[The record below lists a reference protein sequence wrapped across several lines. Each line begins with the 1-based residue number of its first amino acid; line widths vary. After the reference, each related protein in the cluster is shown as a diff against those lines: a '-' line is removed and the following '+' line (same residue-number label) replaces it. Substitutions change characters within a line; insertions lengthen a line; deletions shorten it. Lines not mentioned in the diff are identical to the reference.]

1 MLFNMLRFLLNY
13 ISGYKMAFKNES
25 IFHFSGDCFN
35 FYFISFDFSVR
46 IFTVTR
52 RSPELSCNFFS
63 FEIFFFFLQFLIENL
78 KSLCLSVWSLKCNCF
93 ISACISKHFPKH
105 LLKGHL
111 AFGEDAVTL
120 TINETKCSEPVPQK
134 YSMIDVWQGSKYIF
148 VIISVSL
155 LISFLVHCN

>member
-1 MLFNMLRFLLNY
+1 MSQLSISVGIVLTFTLFPLISQYAFLRLPGEVLNFRVIFFLLK
-13 ISGYKMAFKNES
+13 S
-25 IFHFSGDCFN
+25 
-35 FYFISFDFSVR
+35 
-46 IFTVTR
+46 
-52 RSPELSCNFFS
+52 
-63 FEIFFFFLQFLIENL
+63 FFFFLQFLIENL

-134 YSMIDVWQGSKYIF
+134 YSMIDV
-148 VIISVSL
+148 
-155 LISFLVHCN
+155 

>member
-1 MLFNMLRFLLNY
+1 MLFNTLRFLLNC

-25 IFHFSGDCFN
+25 TFHFNGYCLN
-35 FYFISFDFSVR
+35 FYFISSDFSVR

-52 RSPELSCNFFS
+52 KSPELSCDFFA
-63 FEIFFFFLQFLIENL
+63 FEIFFFLHFPIQNL

-111 AFGEDAVTL
+111 VFGVDAFIL
-120 TINETKCSEPVPQK
+120 TINGTKSP
-134 YSMIDVWQGSKYIF
+134 
-148 VIISVSL
+148 
-155 LISFLVHCN
+155 